1 MTNGLDQTARSVEDL
16 LIDPRSRGV
25 LIAAS
30 KDPDAKLTFVVTT
43 PRPASDSVAVKIPT
57 TKAAGAAIEHEGRI
71 LAQLSRYRLGPIA
84 NTIPRC
90 VDILRLDENRPV
102 LVSTAVAG
110 TPMSVGYHRWLHTAR
125 PSTVTTDFEL
135 AADWLR
141 RFQSATAAGRA
152 PLAWAAEVAESLSGR
167 WDGHPALPAALNRLA
182 WANDALLPVQV
193 RRTAV
198 HGDFWFG
205 NVLVAGPMV
214 TGVVDWEAGAA
225 ESWPLRDIVRFALS
239 YSLYLDR
246 HTRPRHRVIGH
257 RGLRR
262 EGFAPGIVYA
272 LLGRGWFVAEL
283 RSFLAQAL
291 SAAGVPA
298 SLWYAAALTG
308 IGEVAATANGD
319 SFGAGH
325 LQLLAELPLRPHR
338 ELGGSRR
345 GAKGR

>member
-1 MTNGLDQTARSVEDL
+1 MTDWLYETACSVEDL

-43 PRPASDSVAVKIPT
+43 PRAASDSVVVKIPT

-84 NTIPRC
+84 STIPRF
-90 VDILRLDENRPV
+90 VDILRLEDRPV
-102 LVSTAVAG
+102 LISTAVTG

-125 PSTVTTDFEL
+125 PSTVITDLGL
-135 AADWLR
+135 AANWLR
-141 RFQSATAAGRA
+141 RFQSATAARPA
-152 PLAWAAEVAESLSGR
+152 ALNWAGEVAESLSGR
-167 WDGHPALPAALNRLA
+167 WDGHPALQDALDRLA
-182 WANDALLPVQV
+182 AAHDALFPVRV

-205 NVLVAGPMV
+205 NVLVTGPMV

-246 HTRPRHRVIGH
+246 HTRPGRRVIGH

-272 LLGRGWFVAEL
+272 LLGGSWFAAQL
-283 RSFLAQAL
+283 RLFLTQAL
-291 SAAGVPA
+291 SAAGIPG

-308 IGEVAATANGD
+308 IGEVAATAND
-319 SFGAGH
+319 DNFGAGH
-325 LQLLAELPLRPHR
+325 LQLLAGLPCRPRRPRGGLRR
-338 ELGGSRR
+338 RVGGR
-345 GAKGR
+345 